1 VWRFLQNPKG
11 LTFTACKEPVNTFAR
26 EQYTVQGDGGSVM
39 RMIMMGWK
47 MEEKIQVGS
56 VPTSGMKPLRTE
68 KICPTAASD

>member
-39 RMIMMGWK
+39 RNDYDG
-47 MEEKIQVGS
+47 MENGRKNPSRECAHKRHEAVENRKDLS
-56 VPTSGMKPLRTE
+56 NCRK
-68 KICPTAASD
+68 